1 MTPRPESPTTANAGT
16 FQEATPSP
24 EGQHQILS
32 NIAIDTT
39 TLTQQQQK
47 QKDTTFASPPR
58 QKRLKID
65 NDDVDLTTTKSSASL
80 TSTPALDNIL
90 TKDEG
95 EQAIQ
100 SFQKFLTY
108 PTVSSVAPDT
118 GAYIDCANYIMEQ
131 LESVKVVSDIHI
143 IEESPKSSPI
153 VVGCWKGSD
162 PTLPVILLNSH
173 YDVVPVD
180 TKDWTVDPFEG
191 KRLNGKI
198 YGRGTQDMKCVCIQ
212 YIEALRK
219 IHAMD
224 PSFQPTRSIYLSFV
238 PDEETGGRGMAAFLD
253 SNLYKN
259 TLAKQGIALALDE
272 GMASE
277 TSAYNVFYG
286 ERLPW
291 VVDVTAKGPTG
302 HGSRFIDHT
311 AVGQLLELSQKALEF
326 RSGQRALLG
335 LDDHSNCAHAVVAAN
350 MKKKNKTRRLGDVTT
365 LNITSLEAGVKAG
378 DSYAYNCVP
387 PVARCSMDIRVPPN
401 IKPRMIA
408 DMLDMWCKECSS
420 DPSQGY
426 EVSWSHLYNKQYEH
440 GVTSTDTTVNPWYGV
455 FANTL
460 TNMGLKIDPQI
471 FPGGTDSRFL
481 RALGIRALGFSPMRN
496 TEIML
501 HEVDE
506 YIPEDI
512 FVEGVGV
519 YASLIRELGKQ
530 GREIDV

>member
-1 MTPRPESPTTANAGT
+1 MTPRPRSPTSSNNDAVARPEIQPKSG
-16 FQEATPSP
+16 FERPS
-24 EGQHQILS
+24 HS
-32 NIAIDTT
+32 NTDSTNNKRLKT
-39 TLTQQQQK
+39 
-47 QKDTTFASPPR
+47 DDFASP
-58 QKRLKID
+58 QEEASTSATSGKIIG
-65 NDDVDLTTTKSSASL
+65 NKIIGPSSL
-80 TSTPALDNIL
+80 T
-90 TKDEG
+90 KEEG
-95 EQAIQ
+95 EKAIQ
-100 SFQKFLTY
+100 SLQEFVKF
-108 PTVSSVAPDT
+108 PTVTATAAES
-118 GAYIDCANYIMEQ
+118 GAYIDCANFIMKQ
-131 LESVKVVSDIHI
+131 LESLDLLDDIFVL
-143 IEESPKSSPI
+143 EESPKSMPI
-153 VVGCWKGSD
+153 VVAYWKGLEPD
-162 PTLPVILLNSH
+162 LPLLLLNSH
-173 YDVVPVD
+173 YDVVPAD
-180 TKDWTVDPFEG
+180 TQEWTVPPFEG
-191 KRLNGKI
+191 KRQHGKI

-219 IHAMD
+219 IHTMD
-224 PSFQPTRSIYLSFV
+224 PSYVPTRSIYLSFV
-238 PDEETGGRGMAAFLD
+238 PDEEADGLGMAGFLD
-253 SNLYKN
+253 SALYKN
-259 TLAKQGIALALDE
+259 KIAKQGIALALDE

-277 TSAYNVFYG
+277 TSTYNVFYG

-291 VVDVTAKGPTG
+291 CIDVTAKGPTG

-311 AVGQLLELSQKALEF
+311 AVGQLMELSQKALEF

-335 LDDHSNCAHAVVAAN
+335 LNDHSNCAHAVAVAN
-350 MKKKNKTRRLGDVTT
+350 MKKKQLGDVTS
-365 LNITSLEAGVKAG
+365 LNITTLEAGVKSG